1 MRPQLFA
8 GPNLSDNPPA
18 VWLLDERRRADAT
31 KWIIVLQEER
41 MPIGSLLAYSETG
54 NGLWSKRTWRASL
67 LKIVEH

>member
-41 MPIGSLLAYSETG
+41 MPIGRSSLIAKQATDCGVSRHGERHY
-54 NGLWSKRTWRASL
+54 
-67 LKIVEH
+67 